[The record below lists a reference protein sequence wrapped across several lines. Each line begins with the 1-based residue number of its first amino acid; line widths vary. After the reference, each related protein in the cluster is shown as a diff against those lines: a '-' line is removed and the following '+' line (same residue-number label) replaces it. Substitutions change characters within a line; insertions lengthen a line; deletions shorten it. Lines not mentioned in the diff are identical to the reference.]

1 MLKALLYIYYENKQI
16 IRNFF
21 IYQEVIVKNNNFKRI
36 LSAFSAVLILLVLM
50 SCATTGASG
59 DSRQTSFEALTVK
72 QQKVVSIA
80 AFTAAGDLDKLRTA
94 VNEGLDSGL
103 TVNEIGE
110 VVLQLYAYAGF
121 PRSLNS
127 MGVLSDVL
135 AKRQAAGKRDVFGRE
150 PDFLPENTDKYASGV
165 STLADLMG
173 FPYKKEKPESNGYN
187 DAMDVFLKEHLF
199 ADIFGR
205 NNLPFDMREL
215 ATVSALCSMDGTS
228 SQLLFHMNAAMNLGI
243 TEQQMFEAVEIIRN
257 GMGAEKGDNAETVL
271 LQVLDRRKAKGAKPA
286 GGGAGYS
293 YIPEMFPKGK
303 LSGNTTIFTGN
314 SWVAPLVPFDAGGVP
329 VVNVTFEPDARTKW
343 HAHSYMQILLVTLG
357 DGYYQE
363 DGKEPVKLK
372 PGDTV
377 TIPAGVKHWHGSAP
391 GRWFSHI
398 AIIVPVENGGEDL
411 WLGPVSDDEYMNL
424 D

>member
-1 MLKALLYIYYENKQI
+1 MK
-16 IRNFF
+16 
-21 IYQEVIVKNNNFKRI
+21 KNNFTKR
-36 LSAFSAVLILLVLM
+36 LCVFSIVIILLALM
-50 SCATTGASG
+50 SCATTAVSE
-59 DSRQTSFEALTVK
+59 DSSLSTSDSLTLK
-72 QQKVVSIA
+72 QQSVVSIA
-80 AFTAAGDLDKLRTA
+80 AFTAAGDIKKLGPA
-94 VNEGLDSGL
+94 INAGLDSGL

-110 VVLQLYAYAGF
+110 VILQLYTYAGF

-127 MGVLSDVL
+127 MGVLADVVE
-135 AKRQAAGKRDVFGRE
+135 KRQAEGKRDIFGRE
-150 PDFLPENTDKYASGV
+150 PDSLPENTDKYAKGV
-165 STLADLMG
+165 STLALLMG
-173 FPYKKEKPESNGYN
+173 LPYEKEKPESNGYN
-187 DAMDVFLKEHLF
+187 DAMDIFLKEHLF

-215 ATVSALCSMDGTS
+215 ATVGALFGMEGTN
-228 SQLLFHMNAAMNLGI
+228 SQLLFHVNAAMNLGI
-243 TEQQMFEAVEIIRN
+243 TEEQMMNVVEIIGT
-257 GMGAEKGDNAETVL
+257 GMGSERGDNAEAVFM
-271 LQVLDRRKAKGAKPA
+271 QVLERRQGKGAKPA
-286 GGGAGYS
+286 GKKSGYS

-363 DGKEPVKLK
+363 EGKEPVKLK

-411 WLGPVSDDEYMNL
+411 WLSPVSDEEYLNL